1 MFPGALFFYG
11 ARFIFDED
19 LNPTQVFNASSHCL
33 YCRFRDRLNCTRN
46 YASIA
51 GGAIF
56 AREIRDAKRF
66 MERCRRVGKEQV
78 EGRNVTTSYARNPVC
93 LVDGSNTVG
102 EGGYGPDVATTA
114 SGFFATL
121 IYDNGT
127 RVTLE
132 EGAEYDLGD
141 WKSGDG
147 FPTMQIS
154 LYDDYGQ
161 GPARRGS
168 SSVDLPHSDLGNVR
182 LPDYSAPVTAVLRSA
197 DGLLPNDIVADLASG
212 ETNLTIGSPMV
223 KPGLYAA
230 TLSIPDLP
238 SEGIRLKVRIRPCI
252 INEVPREDDRGCIEC
267 DPGRYNF
274 DPRKGSCVTCPD
286 DADCLGRYI
295 LPHSEH
301 WNAFPCSHHVQK
313 CISKEACLGRD
324 SDALNTTS
332 FENRAAG
339 CDLSEKEVRDYQ
351 SALCEEGYEG
361 ALCGSCT
368 SDHGKLGTVR
378 CLACQ
383 HPVSAIATVIVA
395 FFFLTVFSLIQIGGT
410 LNLADPQSQ
419 RKRFS
424 QLISRWK
431 RLSVFH
437 DANAG
442 QRGTNTLQQG
452 AGPSD
457 RTALLRDSSSDY
469 KNKAKEENIKFVQIL
484 KVICRLLPESVCR
497 SGCV

>member
-1 MFPGALFFYG
+1 
-11 ARFIFDED
+11 
-19 LNPTQVFNASSHCL
+19 
-33 YCRFRDRLNCTRN
+33 
-46 YASIA
+46 
-51 GGAIF
+51 
-56 AREIRDAKRF
+56 
-66 MERCRRVGKEQV
+66 MERCRKVRKEPL
-78 EGRNVTTSYARNPVC
+78 EERNVTTSYARNPVC
-93 LVDGSNTVG
+93 LVNGSNTVG

-132 EGAEYDLGD
+132 EGAECDLGD

-238 SEGIRLKVRIRPCI
+238 SEGIRLKVRVRPCI

-286 DADCLGRYI
+286 DGDCLGRYI

-395 FFFLTVFSLIQIGGT
+395 LFFLTILSLIQIGGT
-410 LNLADPQSQ
+410 LKLADQQSSN
-419 RKRFS
+419 RSFS
-424 QLISRWK
+424 RLISRWK
-431 RLSVFH
+431 ELSVFRNA
-437 DANAG
+437 DACQKVADVP
-442 QRGTNTLQQG
+442 QQEV
-452 AGPSD
+452 GPSGQS
-457 RTALLRDSSSDY
+457 APFRDSSSDY
-469 KNKAKEENIKFVQIL
+469 QTKAKEENIKFVQIL
-484 KVICRLLPESVCR
+484 KVMTCCLLQESACCT
-497 SGCV
+497 GCVQIAVNFVQVVAAGMTLDIAWSSSVLRMFEAWGA